1 MANIG
6 CCYDEGGRG
15 LARNVFVAAY
25 WFTQGAEA
33 GNPAAQQKLGC
44 YLRDGIAMNRDV
56 SAWSYFIFG
65 FSFSFFF
72 LLSSEFLVADTQSV
86 YRRCTQFF
94 AARSWLEKSAQQGDA
109 AAEAALALMLV
120 KGEGGD
126 RDVTA
131 GMHRWRSAADRGS
144 KRAQANLDVLEG
156 LLRKAEFF

>member
-65 FSFSFFF
+65 FSFSFIFHLSF
-72 LLSSEFLVADTQSV
+72 LLPIPNLFIVV
-86 YRRCTQFF
+86 
-94 AARSWLEKSAQQGDA
+94 ARSSSR
-109 AAEAALALMLV
+109 
-120 KGEGGD
+120 
-126 RDVTA
+126 RDH
-131 GMHRWRSAADRGS
+131 GWRNPRS
-144 KRAQANLDVLEG
+144 KATPRQ
-156 LLRKAEFF
+156 RRPWR